1 MQAKVIGVKRAELV
15 ALGEALKATPLYVRD
30 PRALAL
36 DVIPLLSWAAKSAN
50 EPVKSMQ
57 FTSVFESIYQIA
69 LEKLAST
76 EPFQKTRNSLADTVL
91 ADALSG
97 RREPHREDITMA
109 FKLITLGDRAARGE
123 VLPFEG
129 RLGNFIA
136 KVTIIVPRIL
146 GPARSLRTRTE
157 STRPNTKSAPAQ
169 PNPARERLKDF
180 DTAQRELTVLAL
192 DRRSL
197 TAGEPR
203 EEPASTERFLTKDA
217 VASLRAPTKKILAE
231 LRFSLDHIDPVLAVK
246 LIEQEMMYVSS
257 EIAAAKKPAT
267 QLLLGGISVDAGKF
281 KEPFGF
287 GAGGFAVGISDL
299 LIVQQKLKAYEVAE
313 FAHVENVL

>member
-97 RREPHREDITMA
+97 RREPHRE
-109 FKLITLGDRAARGE
+109 GC
-123 VLPFEG
+123 
-129 RLGNFIA
+129 
-136 KVTIIVPRIL
+136 
-146 GPARSLRTRTE
+146 
-157 STRPNTKSAPAQ
+157 
-169 PNPARERLKDF
+169 
-180 DTAQRELTVLAL
+180 
-192 DRRSL
+192 
-197 TAGEPR
+197 AG
-203 EEPASTERFLTKDA
+203 
-217 VASLRAPTKKILAE
+217 IW
-231 LRFSLDHIDPVLAVK
+231 
-246 LIEQEMMYVSS
+246 
-257 EIAAAKKPAT
+257 
-267 QLLLGGISVDAGKF
+267 
-281 KEPFGF
+281 
-287 GAGGFAVGISDL
+287 
-299 LIVQQKLKAYEVAE
+299 
-313 FAHVENVL
+313 